1 VKLLE
6 HFQAIIR
13 GEAEPPAVSRLVG
26 FRMTEAGEG
35 TVTFE
40 LEVDERHTSPPGS
53 AHGGILCDVADAAM
67 GCAYGTLLDD
77 SETWTT
83 VELKINY
90 LRPAWPGA
98 RLRAEG
104 RVVNSGRTLA
114 LTECDVV
121 NGEGKLVA
129 RASSTVMR
137 LTRSPAVEPDRP
149 GLDRLDDTAT
159 SS

>member
-1 VKLLE
+1 MSVLE
-6 HFQAIIR
+6 QFRAIIR
-13 GEAEPPAVSRLVG
+13 GEAEPPPVTRLVG

-77 SETWTT
+77 DETWTT

-104 RVVNSGRTLA
+104 RVVNAGRTLA
-114 LTECDVV
+114 LTECDVR
-121 NGEGKLVA
+121 NEEGKLVA

-137 LTRSPAVEPDRP
+137 LRAS
-149 GLDRLDDTAT
+149 
-159 SS
+159 